1 MDYRKIEMI
10 FKNDKAHWVGNG
22 FRVKQYFPGVH
33 GANFFERFSP
43 FLLMDY
49 NEPMMFKATN
59 SNAGVGAHP
68 HRGFETVTFAFEGEV
83 EHGDNKGNTGVIRP
97 GDIQW
102 MTAGSGILHKEF
114 HEREYVKKDRMFHMI
129 QLWVNLPKAHK
140 MTEPKYQSITAEQ
153 MGKYRSDDGG
163 VNITVYAGE
172 VFGTKGPASTFSP
185 INIYKI
191 DLKRGKSVTLTEPAD
206 FNTGMLILSGHVEV
220 NARDIVKS
228 ADFIL
233 FENDGKSV
241 RLMGMDEESSI
252 FVLSGQP
259 LNEPIAA
266 RGPFV
271 MNTQEELMQANIDF
285 QEGKFGSFDF

>member
-10 FKNDKAHWVGNG
+10 FKNDNAHWVGNG
-22 FRVKQYFPGVH
+22 FRVKQYFPAVH
-33 GANFFERFSP
+33 GADFFERFSP

-49 NEPMMFKATN
+49 NEPFMFKGTN
-59 SNAGVGAHP
+59 AEVGVGAHP

-83 EHGDNKGNTGVIRP
+83 EHGDNRGNCGVIRP

-114 HEREYVKKDRMFHMI
+114 HEREYAKKDRMFHMI

-140 MTEPKYQSITAEQ
+140 MTEPKYQSIRAEQ
-153 MGKYRSDDGG
+153 MGKYQSDDGG

-172 VFGTKGPASTFSP
+172 VLGVKGPASTFSP
-185 INIYKI
+185 MNIYKV
-191 DLKRGKSVTLTEPAD
+191 DLKKGKSVTLTEPAD
-206 FNTGMLILSGHVEV
+206 FNSGMLILSGHIEV
-220 NARDIVKS
+220 NAKDIVKDS
-228 ADFIL
+228 DFVL
-233 FENDGKSV
+233 FENDGKAI

-259 LNEPIAA
+259 LNEPVAA
-266 RGPFV
+266 MGPFV
-271 MNTQEELMQANIDF
+271 MNTREELTQANTDF
-285 QEGKFGSFDF
+285 KEGKFGSFDF

>member
-33 GANFFERFSP
+33 GADFFERFSP

-114 HEREYVKKDRMFHMI
+114 HEREYAKKDRMFHMI

>member
-33 GANFFERFSP
+33 GADFFERFSP

-114 HEREYVKKDRMFHMI
+114 HEREYAKKDRMFHMI

-220 NARDIVKS
+220 NARDIVKR